1 LIPHWGIFKNQRVT
15 YAVRS
20 IYVNCLLKK
29 DKSLRLESK
38 AFEVGLAERFT
49 LLHFLDGN
57 PEEALTIGV

>member
-1 LIPHWGIFKNQRVT
+1 LSAQ
-15 YAVRS
+15 
-20 IYVNCLLKK
+20 K